1 MGVSCPSSNLNCFGG
16 TGLQLEGK
24 KNQRNHSIVHCGSS
38 KCHGSPDVRG
48 EESSVPIFTETAQFS
63 QVAKLSE
70 RFLCSAAF
78 SPECIRH
85 AHTPRAYATRIRHT
99 HTSQWSVTL
108 VSFCSMR
115 CVSHRLS
122 KAGPKSSTHFHQH
135 QKQNKKPNPAGFCKH
150 ALCYLMF
157 LNKRELL
164 RERQNSLCWASQD
177 FSVPSVL
184 NLLKAEHTTISS
196 KMSLLLAPLT
206 PHRLYSTWVRTHH
219 YQSACS
225 R

>member
-1 MGVSCPSSNLNCFGG
+1 MGVPGPSSNLNCFGG

-24 KNQRNHSIVHCGSS
+24 KNQRNRSTVHCGSS

-63 QVAKLSE
+63 QVAKLNEKVSLL
-70 RFLCSAAF
+70 RCFF
-78 SPECIRH
+78 SRVRM
-85 AHTPRAYATRIRHT
+85 PRAYA
-99 HTSQWSVTL
+99 TSQWSVTL
-108 VSFCSMR
+108 VSLCSMR

-184 NLLKAEHTTISS
+184 NLLKAEHTTISF

-206 PHRLYSTWVRTHH
+206 PHRLYSTSVRTHH

-225 R
+225 H